1 MAISSIFI
9 ATFVLQAIMIM
20 KNIFLAFTAILA
32 MILCSCHKEYTL
44 DYVEPDV
51 EEETGDY
58 KFIIVNNSNVSILCS
73 DDYDNIKWFDLDVG
87 EVSPTKYSDYEK
99 LKFNIFSLDSDTSGW
114 MFRTIYETLSKE
126 KTTIIEFNP

>member
-1 MAISSIFI
+1 
-9 ATFVLQAIMIM
+9 M